1 MQFARLTF
9 YDEVSLG
16 QIYHINYYIVDRLLA
31 TNFNQ
36 IKMRIIKT
44 LLCSLL
50 MLSSVSYSTAQNT
63 DEEQEL
69 SLNSGTIDSQFEYVF
84 RKSGNFKGTNGQTY
98 EAVKQVWLLK
108 LKANVLDSLK
118 TTYQELENLEDT
130 VSGQAQQIDDLNTEL
145 ANTKTELDNTIAEK
159 DSMTLFGMQMSKPN
173 YSLILW
179 SIIGFLSVM
188 LLFFIYKFRNSN
200 AITKQ
205 AKRSLAETEEEFEEH
220 RRIALERE
228 QKVRRQLQDEI
239 NKQKKS

>member
-1 MQFARLTF
+1 M
-9 YDEVSLG
+9 
-16 QIYHINYYIVDRLLA
+16 
-31 TNFNQ
+31 
-36 IKMRIIKT
+36 KIIKT
-44 LLCSLL
+44 LLCSILTL
-50 MLSSVSYSTAQNT
+50 ISVSILSAQNT
-63 DEEQEL
+63 DEEQF
-69 SLNSGTIDSQFEYVF
+69 SLDSGTIDSQFEYVF
-84 RKSGNFKGTNGQTY
+84 RKSGNFKGTNGQKY
-98 EAVKQVWLLK
+98 EAVKQAWLFK

-118 TTYQELENLEDT
+118 TTYQELDNLEAT
-130 VSGQAQQIDDLNTEL
+130 VSTQAQNIDDLNNEL
-145 ANTKTELDNTIAEK
+145 ANTKTILDNTIAEK
-159 DSMTLFGMQMSKPN
+159 DSMSLFGMQMSKPN

-179 SIIGFLSVM
+179 SIIGLLSAL